1 LSPKLPQHPPA
12 RNELLNGGGGRKL
25 LTVERTIFVGSLV
38 DFLDAI
44 VTQHL
49 QSPGEFSE
57 LFSVKNGFGLGAACH
72 DRILSDSPF
81 VRYLI
86 LADRRA
92 PWGKGIEKLGGSG
105 GP

>member
-1 LSPKLPQHPPA
+1 
-12 RNELLNGGGGRKL
+12 LLNGGGGRKL

-38 DFLDAI
+38 DFLDTI

-49 QSPGEFSE
+49 QSPGEFRE
-57 LFSVKNGFGLGAACH
+57 LLPVKNGFGFGSAGH

-86 LADRRA
+86 LADKRA
-92 PWGKGIEKLGGSG
+92 RC
-105 GP
+105 